1 MRRPIVLI
9 TALALFGVGIVI
21 SVVGVWLLLQRDDDS
36 NPDEKT
42 IAPTATSETVEVQRT
57 ATWTAP
63 AIVEQATQPPAQTLP
78 AGQMVVYLAAPEGS
92 TGPVGPIGCGN
103 YLVPVTRGD
112 IPPTTTDKQI
122 AYTLTDLFSIKD
134 QFYGQSGLY
143 NTLYQSNLVVE
154 RIELDAAGHANIY
167 LTGDYLLAGEC
178 TNPLFQAQ
186 IEYTARQVAS
196 VSSVAVFI
204 NGTAIEQLLSG
215 R

>member
-21 SVVGVWLLLQRDDDS
+21 SVVGVWLLLQRDDDVEMQ
-36 NPDEKT
+36 N
-42 IAPTATSETVEVQRT
+42 TATST
-57 ATWTAP
+57 
-63 AIVEQATQPPAQTLP
+63 AQTLP

-112 IPPTTTDKQI
+112 LPPTTTDKQI
-122 AYTLTDLFSIKD
+122 AYALTDLFSIKD

-143 NTLYQSNLVVE
+143 DTLYQSNLVVE
-154 RIELDAAGHANIY
+154 RIELDATGHANIY

-186 IEYTARQVAS
+186 IVYTARQVAG